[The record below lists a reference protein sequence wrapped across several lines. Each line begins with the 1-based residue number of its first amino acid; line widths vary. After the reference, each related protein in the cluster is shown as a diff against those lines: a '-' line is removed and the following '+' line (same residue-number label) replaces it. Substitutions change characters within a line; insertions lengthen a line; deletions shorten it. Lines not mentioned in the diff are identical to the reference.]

1 MFYLIWIISAFTA
14 VGVGCFVASRI
25 DKKEDSEKS

>member
-1 MFYLIWIISAFTA
+1 MFYLIWIVTAFIG

-25 DKKEDSEKS
+25 DRNDPEN